1 MSESQRRRQILEG
14 VTAAF
19 LGFVLVDIERK
30 IKMLNVKKEFKVRI
44 EKDEYGVRDIRWLRD
59 FEKEVNKI
67 FRNDK
72 VL

>member
-14 VTAAF
+14 VTAAV

-30 IKMLNVKKEFKVRI
+30 IKMLNVKKEFKERI
-44 EKDEYGVRDIRWLRD
+44 KKDEYGVRDIRWLRD

>member
-14 VTAAF
+14 VTAAVS
-19 LGFVLVDIERK
+19 GFVLVDIERK